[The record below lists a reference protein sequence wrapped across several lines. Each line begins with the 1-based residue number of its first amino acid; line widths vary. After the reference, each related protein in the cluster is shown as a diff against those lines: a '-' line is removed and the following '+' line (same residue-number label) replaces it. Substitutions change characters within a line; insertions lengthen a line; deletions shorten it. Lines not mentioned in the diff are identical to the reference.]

1 MLGKSVFMTGASGFI
16 GSHLSEEL
24 EMRGMQVFTHDREDG
39 DLAKYKSFPDV
50 DYVIHLAAYNSTKDF
65 YNDGYQVIK
74 DNILPTLHVI
84 DYYRKAKNKPIFVY
98 TGTPESIAGATDV
111 FNYKIPTDEECPI
124 VIPDIKN
131 VRWSY
136 AGSKTLGEQ
145 AVIAS
150 GLDYI
155 IIRPNNVYGPRQK
168 NHFVDEFIGRMKKG
182 DTTLYGWKNT
192 RSWIY
197 VKDFCEAF
205 YGLLYNPKSVGEI
218 INIGSN
224 DETAVIK
231 LAEIIAK
238 EMGIDPKTIIKEAAP
253 EGSVNRRMPDIKKV
267 RRLAKWK
274 PRTNLIKGLAKTV
287 KWYMEET

>member
-16 GSHLSEEL
+16 GSHLVEEL
-24 EMRGMQVFTHDREDG
+24 ELRGMQVFTHDRKDG
-39 DLAKYKSFPDV
+39 DLAKHKSFPDV
-50 DYVIHLAAYNSTKDF
+50 DFVIHLAAYNSTKDF

-84 DYYRKAKNKPIFVY
+84 DHYRKVKSKPIFVY

-182 DTTLYGWKNT
+182 DTSLYGWKNT

-205 YGLLYNPKSVGEI
+205 YGLLYNPESVGQI

-224 DETAVIK
+224 DETPVIK

-238 EMGIDPKTIIKEAAP
+238 EMGIDPETIIKKDAP

-267 RRLAKWK
+267 KRLAKWK
-274 PRTNLIKGLAKTV
+274 PKTNLKKGLAQTV
-287 KWYMEET
+287 KWYMEEA

>member
-16 GSHLSEEL
+16 GSHLVEEL
-24 EMRGMQVFTHDREDG
+24 ELRGMQVFTHDRKDG
-39 DLAKYKSFPDV
+39 DLAKHKSFPDV
-50 DYVIHLAAYNSTKDF
+50 DFVIHLAAYNSTKDF

-84 DYYRKAKNKPIFVY
+84 DHYRKVKSKPIFVY

-168 NHFVDEFIGRMKKG
+168 NHFVDEFIARMKKG
-182 DTTLYGWKNT
+182 DTSLYGWNLHIT
-192 RSWIY
+192 SQTW
-197 VKDFCEAF
+197 
-205 YGLLYNPKSVGEI
+205 N
-218 INIGSN
+218 
-224 DETAVIK
+224 
-231 LAEIIAK
+231 
-238 EMGIDPKTIIKEAAP
+238 AAP
-253 EGSVNRRMPDIKKV
+253 VQPQPQVLTPPTLPASYQFWSATLALFADRGILRNIEG
-267 RRLAKWK
+267 
-274 PRTNLIKGLAKTV
+274 
-287 KWYMEET
+287 Y